1 LPRKFSGSD
10 KNTWLELF
18 DRGKSE
24 KQIAKEDAQCDTRT
38 IKKGIDQARRVRI
51 AREAQ
56 VELVKDALRNHQND
70 LLRTMEGIKA
80 ELQVP
85 PPDLAVPGELLE
97 KLSSPVPVAGVTV
110 RYAPQEGPTVVF
122 QRDDSIMWELL
133 GEHLKRTRTWT
144 VLGQW
149 RKAFSEHILAR
160 VLLKRK
166 AAVLLKEKTGLE
178 LFDLPQEQGS
188 YLMSAYAMPLLYD
201 AALRAALGID
211 DGKDLEPEIMVCLEN
226 GEVIYRYSN
235 MPIAHVPGTE
245 EKCRQQILKA
255 LTELKASAET
265 KEVADTY
272 AKVVDLTGKTRL
284 SVEEMT
290 LVGLIPGQCRACH
303 SLGL

>member
-10 KNTWLELF
+10 KNKWLELF

-38 IKKGIDQARRVRI
+38 IKKGIDQARRVRV
-51 AREAQ
+51 AHLAQ
-56 VELVKDALRNHQND
+56 IELVKDALRNHQND
-70 LLRTMEGIKA
+70 LLRTMEGIRA

-85 PPDLAVPGELLE
+85 PPDLVIPWELE
-97 KLSSPVPVAGVTV
+97 KNPSPVPVAGVTV
-110 RYAPQEGPTVVF
+110 RYTPQEGPTVAF

-133 GEHLKRTRTWT
+133 GEHLRRTRTWT
-144 VLGQW
+144 MLGQW
-149 RKAFSEHILAR
+149 RKVFSEHILAR
-160 VLLKRK
+160 VMLERK
-166 AAVLLKEKTGLE
+166 AAVLLKKKTGLE

-201 AALRAALGID
+201 AALHAALGID
-211 DGKDLEPEIMVCLEN
+211 DGKDLEPEIMVYLEN

-235 MPIAHVPGTE
+235 MPIAHVPGGE
-245 EKCRQQILKA
+245 EECRQQILDA
-255 LTELKASAET
+255 LSELKAFAET
-265 KEVADTY
+265 KEVAITY
-272 AKVVDLTGKTRL
+272 AKVVELTGKTRR

-290 LVGLIPGQCRACH
+290 LVGLIPGQCRACR